1 MEFDADMGGKN
12 IWVGGTGR
20 SGTTLLYKLLRDH
33 QEVFAFKDE
42 MRFVVDSYGLKDLVD
57 NLTYNFSTGRSK
69 EAWLDFKELM
79 LVKLDSR
86 YSSPYAGFQFS
97 HVFGD
102 EYRDIINEFLEG
114 LTRGHYS
121 GNDYQSRVSFFR
133 NFVGMLG
140 FALYRRGL
148 ISDGVKKALVEIKNI
163 NQPVVKY
170 FPDRQEIIGRSGSLV
185 EKLFQIPMRKS
196 GRAVWCE
203 KTPHNL
209 LCADFLLELV
219 PDSVFVHVYR
229 DPRGVAQSF
238 SKMAWASGDLVIAC
252 QMVKD
257 LYMSWFSLRDRI
269 DPKRILEVRLESF
282 SNDPVK
288 SFNEVLTFA
297 GLKNVSQLN
306 HLVSSSR
313 VDYWREDLKDEDVAL
328 MNRELAEVI
337 ELMGYRI

>member
-1 MEFDADMGGKN
+1 MDFDSGMAGKN

-33 QEVFAFKDE
+33 DDVFAFKDE
-42 MRFVVDSYGLKDLVD
+42 MRFIVDSYGLKDLVD
-57 NLTYNFSTGRSK
+57 NLTHNFSTGRSK

-97 HVFGD
+97 SVFGD
-102 EYRDIINEFLEG
+102 EYRDIINDFLDG
-114 LTRGHYS
+114 LTRGSYS
-121 GNDYQSRVSFFR
+121 GNDYQSRVSFVR

-148 ISDGVKKALVEIKNI
+148 ISDRVKKTLVDIKNI
-163 NQPVVKY
+163 EQPVVKC
-170 FPDRQEIIGRSGSLV
+170 FPDRQEIIDRSGRLV
-185 EKLFQIPMRKS
+185 ERLFQIPASKS
-196 GRAVWCE
+196 GSAVWCE

-209 LCADFLLELV
+209 LCADFLLELI

-282 SNDPVK
+282 SSDPVN
-288 SFNEVLTFA
+288 SFNEVLSFA
-297 GLKNVSQLN
+297 GLKSVDQLN
-306 HLVSSSR
+306 HPVSSSR
-313 VDYWREDLKDEDVAL
+313 VDYWKDDLKDEEIAL
-328 MNRELAEVI
+328 MNKELAEVVEI
-337 ELMGYRI
+337 MGYQI